1 MTQREQIF
9 PVYIQPTNHC
19 SGPGSLSGPKLTYQV
34 VSFTAPPIV
43 TYPYVWT
50 AEDSETELVSASLS
64 KS

>member
-43 TYPYVWT
+43 TYPYV
-50 AEDSETELVSASLS
+50 
-64 KS
+64 